1 MSKIEQIKKTMT
13 WVRYIDMWCDYEIS
27 KANKALCEISKA
39 NKALCKNAEEEDPY
53 YLGYSAAAKAIGNVV
68 KSKLEELENE
78 KKLEMAKETQRN
90 CRIAVIFTLISIF
103 ASFFSL
109 MKAGM

>member
-13 WVRYIDMWCDYEIS
+13 WVRYIDMWCDY
-27 KANKALCEISKA
+27 EISKA

-68 KSKLEELENE
+68 KSQLEELENE

-90 CRIAVIFTLISIF
+90 CRIAVIFALISIF

>member
-13 WVRYIDMWCDYEIS
+13 WVRYIDMWCDCDIS
-27 KANKALCEISKA
+27 KANKALNESA
-39 NKALCKNAEEEDPY
+39 EDPY
-53 YLGYSAAAKAIGNVV
+53 YLGYSAAAKATGNFV
-68 KSKLEELENE
+68 KSQLEELENE
-78 KKLEMAKETQRN
+78 KKLEMDKETQRN
-90 CRIAVIFTLISIF
+90 CRIAVIFALISIF

>member
-27 KANKALCEISKA
+27 KANKALCE
-39 NKALCKNAEEEDPY
+39 NAEEEDPY
-53 YLGYSAAAKAIGNVV
+53 YLGYSAAAKAIGNLV
-68 KSKLEELENE
+68 KSQLEELENE
-78 KKLEMAKETQRN
+78 KKLEMDKATQRN
-90 CRIAVIFTLISIF
+90 YRIVIICVLISIF

>member
-13 WVRYIDMWCDYEIS
+13 WVSYIDMWCDY
-27 KANKALCEISKA
+27 EISKA

-68 KSKLEELENE
+68 KSQLEELENE
-78 KKLEMAKETQRN
+78 KKLEMDKATQRN
-90 CRIAVIFTLISIF
+90 YRIVIICVLISIF
-103 ASFFSL
+103 ASFFSVL